1 LELFCRL
8 AGGALR
14 IPPGLK
20 ACNTAGPSCLILASM
35 ADGQRQGLA
44 SIWITKEIP

>member
-8 AGGALR
+8 PAATFAAL
-14 IPPGLK
+14 PGLK
-20 ACNTAGPSCLILASM
+20 ARNTAGPSCLIPASV

-44 SIWITKEIP
+44 SIWIIKEFP

>member
-8 AGGALR
+8 AGGAPPAL
-14 IPPGLK
+14 PGLK
-20 ACNTAGPSCLILASM
+20 ARNTAGPSCLTSTKM